1 MKEIIYSILFG
12 IVAVVGI
19 VWGIWYENFSGEN
32 PEMSE
37 QANLEIKGFEE
48 ADFKEADFEETD

>member
-48 ADFKEADFEETD
+48 ADFEETD